1 MTLRY
6 DCGTAKE
13 RARALKAATS
23 AVRRGDLVVFP
34 TDSAYGVGTDAFSAT
49 GVAGLRRAKGRG
61 RELPLP
67 VLVGSP
73 QTLSGIATKVGDQAR
88 RLIEDFWPGPLT
100 LIVRAQPTL
109 TWDIPDDGLISV
121 RMPLHPL
128 AIDLLRQTGPMVVT
142 GANAPGEPLP
152 RTCAEAERQLGNAIG
167 MYLDAGELAP
177 MDTSS
182 IIDVTGAQPVLLR
195 EGGYSAA
202 VLAESCPGLVLP
214 AGPPPG
220 A

>member
-6 DCGTAKE
+6 DCSTVKE
-13 RARALKAATS
+13 RTRALKAATS

-34 TDSAYGVGTDAFSAT
+34 TDSAYGVGTDAFSPT

-67 VLVGSP
+67 VLIGSP
-73 QTLSGIATKVGDQAR
+73 QTLSGIAAKVGDSAR

-100 LIVRAQPTL
+100 LVVRAQPTL
-109 TWDIPDDGLISV
+109 TWDIPDNGVISV

-128 AIDLLRQTGPMVVT
+128 AIDLLRQAGPMVVT

-152 RTCAEAERQLGNAIG
+152 RTCGEAERQLGNAIG
-167 MYLDAGELAP
+167 MFLDAGELAP

-182 IIDVTGAQPVLLR
+182 IIDVTGKQPILLR
-195 EGGYSAA
+195 EGGYPAS
-202 VLAESCPGLVLP
+202 VLRESCPGLVI
-214 AGPPPG
+214 PG
-220 A
+220 ADAPGA